1 MGLMNDFRPISKNY
15 ISKNYEKQPN
25 FHENGS
31 TWSYAY
37 NFESWRRQYNV
48 LYKYTA
54 KMGCFRIG

>member
-1 MGLMNDFRPISKNY
+1 MGLINDFCPISKNSF
-15 ISKNYEKQPN
+15 SKNYEKQPN

-31 TWSYAY
+31 TWTYAY

-54 KMGCFRIG
+54 KMGCFRTG